1 MWHVWGKGLYRVL
14 VWKPE
19 RKRPLGRSRC
29 RWEDN
34 IKMDLQEVEYGSM
47 DWIEVT
53 QDNDNWRALVKAVM
67 KLWVPLNEGNF
78 LTS

>member
-1 MWHVWGKGLYRVL
+1 
-14 VWKPE
+14 
-19 RKRPLGRSRC
+19 
-29 RWEDN
+29 
-34 IKMDLQEVEYGSM
+34 MDLQEVEYGSM